1 MNSFSRRKKITPP
14 CPSPCRGGGA
24 FDQEELFIRFSPA
37 AFACNLLLIAQLT
50 YAIIWH
56 EPQRISTTARIVPRI
71 SRSSIVTDGPLLF
84 DIPVALTA
92 TQTFRGTSPWIEVSV
107 GLGIQSSANVK
118 MPPHFLIRIASRSAH
133 LLQFSPPQR
142 HWDSARHIFSTTG
155 LLVDMPCTLGQW
167 KFCPVATIIRHCNNT
182 TKKDTSTQLHKHV
195 SARISLDASLQSLF
209 VLHHRSLF
217 QSGRERPRGLPFQL
231 IAPDLDDTCHT

>member
-142 HWDSARHIFSTTG
+142 HWDSARHISRSALQASWWT
-155 LLVDMPCTLGQW
+155 
-167 KFCPVATIIRHCNNT
+167 CPVPWDNGNSAPWPQSFATAI
-182 TKKDTSTQLHKHV
+182 TQQK
-195 SARISLDASLQSLF
+195 RIHLRSYTNMS
-209 VLHHRSLF
+209 VLV
-217 QSGRERPRGLPFQL
+217 
-231 IAPDLDDTCHT
+231 